1 MVFGGMRFG
10 AALLAL
16 GLWPASAPTQAD
28 EPSEHIVA
36 VRGDVEL
43 MLMEGRTDELDAIA
57 DDYGASRV
65 RVQGGWWA
73 LAQLYDWLTPFAGSG
88 CGCGPDISR
97 VTFDHKRKAL
107 EAWLERRPHS
117 LTARI
122 ALANLWKSRAWQLR
136 GIGYAKDTTAA
147 AWRGFREAMA
157 RAEETLAPVEETAD
171 PMVYFLEMNMVAASD
186 DPRGRLQSLY
196 AHATT
201 AFPTFPAYAPQYYY
215 YMLER
220 WFGEPGEAA
229 AFAASLLAK
238 PGGDQGKIDYVSVA
252 ARAVTASAGP
262 DDVMKRSGINYNAL
276 IDAYAARQRTVGL
289 SNGDWN
295 VLLFYSVAARDKK
308 GANFALEHIAGNWDR
323 SVFRDQALIDW
334 VTGWSKSWL

>member
-1 MVFGGMRFG
+1 MF
-10 AALLAL
+10 
-16 GLWPASAPTQAD
+16 
-28 EPSEHIVA
+28 
-36 VRGDVEL
+36 
-43 MLMEGRTDELDAIA
+43 
-57 DDYGASRV
+57 
-65 RVQGGWWA
+65 
-73 LAQLYDWLTPFAGSG
+73 
-88 CGCGPDISR
+88 
-97 VTFDHKRKAL
+97 
-107 EAWLERRPHS
+107 
-117 LTARI
+117 
-122 ALANLWKSRAWQLR
+122 
-136 GIGYAKDTTAA
+136 
-147 AWRGFREAMA
+147 
-157 RAEETLAPVEETAD
+157 
-171 PMVYFLEMNMVAASD
+171 
-186 DPRGRLQSLY
+186 
-196 AHATT
+196 
-201 AFPTFPAYAPQYYY
+201 
-215 YMLER
+215 ER